1 MSVVGIDFGD
11 ESLTV
16 AVARRA
22 GIDVLQNEVGK
33 RKTRS
38 GISFTSDQRLV
49 GDEMTSQFMS
59 NSANSIITLKRV
71 IGKMYNDPDIAIE
84 QSFLPV
90 KIVPDAAGRAA
101 FKVSFNDNPY
111 P

>member
-38 GISFTSDQRLV
+38 GYSYGREQRYI

-59 NSANSIITLKRV
+59 NAANSVVCVKR
-71 IGKMYNDPDIAIE
+71 ILGKMYNDPDIAIE
-84 QSFLPV
+84 KELFPSQLV
-90 KIVPDAAGRAA
+90 EDANGRVAIAA
-101 FKVSFNDNPY
+101 QHLGEKV
-111 P
+111 